1 MSINN
6 LMKFNHK
13 IVAALS
19 LMLLVTVSLLSV
31 QQLYTVRN
39 QISSQVENDIK
50 NMLTGVKNYTSAEMH
65 AQKSLAKSIS
75 EFVQLAPE
83 DYSVAQK
90 IVDQSQVKKSFLA
103 AGIGY
108 ELDGKMIENVAAW
121 DPEADN
127 FNPRGRPWYQ
137 QAKQKQ
143 QLILTQPYLNFTSKE
158 VNVSIGSP
166 LYQNGRFIGSM
177 FFDVSLKN
185 LSKMVNQFNSFDAG
199 YIFIVTREGNTI
211 AHPNDKFNGTDI
223 SEYLPNITIQ
233 EGVQYVEIDG
243 VAIQVT
249 LSEIS
254 GLNWYVGAV
263 VDQKMAFSALDE
275 MRNNSIL
282 YAAIAL
288 ILSIFMLTFL
298 IQYLLRPLTAFNH
311 AIHDIATGDGDLTL
325 RLDTDTDEEFSQ
337 LAKGFNLFLS
347 KLQDQLTQS
356 KTLSASIKEGTDLTT
371 KAAKE
376 TGDAVNTQLRE
387 LEQLATAMHEMA
399 VTSSEIANNAQS
411 AALSVQEAEQA
422 SKNGSQMV
430 SDTANTIESLSNKI
444 EHAVDEV
451 KSLTI
456 ASDNIESIVKV
467 INDIADQTNL
477 LALNAA
483 IEAARA
489 GDSGRGFAVVADEVR
504 TLAQK
509 TQQSTTEIR
518 SMIDQLQTGANSV
531 SMVMKESQLA
541 AVQAVQQA
549 AGTNEALSDIQK
561 LIITINDMVIQIA
574 SAAEEQSIV
583 AEEVNRNTLNVKS
596 LSQKI
601 ADQAGS
607 AGIAMVT
614 QTENVNAQ
622 DKLLSNFKV

>member
-1 MSINN
+1 
-6 LMKFNHK
+6 MKFNHK